1 MQILCVD
8 VGTGTQDILLYDT
21 EKELENAIQL
31 ILPSP
36 TRIVADRIRRATAGE
51 RPILLAGRIMGGGP
65 CAWAAEEHLRR
76 GFAVYA
82 TPDAARTFDDELE
95 KVERMGV
102 RIVDEAAAEQLG
114 AAELPNADIGRPD
127 SAEGIVN
134 SAAGHGSSGTAERI
148 EMGDLDYPA
157 IAAVLERFGVAL
169 EPAVVAVAVFDHGNA
184 PPGVSDR
191 VFRFEYIAE
200 TVARDDLAAFA
211 YPAAEVP
218 ERLTRMRAVA
228 DAIPPGPAAL
238 VMDTGP
244 AAILGALEDPVVA
257 AAEDA
262 LIANL
267 GNFHALAF
275 HLRQGKVLGI
285 FEHHTGE
292 LTRAELERYLRQLG
306 EGTISNAEVFADM
319 GHGALVVGLPTPG
332 PDFLAVTGPRRALL
346 AGSDLHPYLAVPHGD
361 MMLAGCFGLLRAI
374 PRRLPGFP
382 GGLGFGG

>member
-36 TRIVADRIRRATAGE
+36 TRIIADRIRRATTAG
-51 RPILLAGRIMGGGP
+51 RPVLLTGRIMGGGP
-65 CAWAAEEHLRR
+65 CAWAAEDHLRQ

-102 RIVDEAAAEQLG
+102 RIVDPEAAERLG
-114 AAELPNADIGRPD
+114 GT
-127 SAEGIVN
+127 EGFANDV
-134 SAAGHGSSGTAERI
+134 AGLVGAGAAERI

-157 IAAVLERFGVAL
+157 IEAVLERFGVEL
-169 EPAVVAVAVFDHGNA
+169 NPSVVAVAVFDHGNA

-200 TVARDDLAAFA
+200 TVARDDLTAFA

-218 ERLTRMRAVA
+218 DRLTRMRAVA
-228 DAIPPGPAAL
+228 DTIPRGPAAL

-275 HLRQGKVLGI
+275 HLRQGKVLGL

-319 GHGALVVGLPTPG
+319 GHGALVVGPPTPG

-346 AGSDLHPYLAVPHGD
+346 AGSDLRPYLAVPHGD

-374 PRRLPGFP
+374 PRRIPQFA
-382 GGLGFGG
+382 GGIGFGG